1 VFESKN
7 EELSSAKVD
16 LNTVEEVQSAKSK
29 TKIEIQDAK
38 AESARLSD
46 SLKADVTAP
55 KMEDDAQ
62 ADQPDSPAQS
72 QVSAVEELNN
82 KRASIASKTSQQSA
96 KEEIE

>member
-62 ADQPDSPAQS
+62 ADQPDSPA
-72 QVSAVEELNN
+72 
-82 KRASIASKTSQQSA
+82 
-96 KEEIE
+96 